1 MNKNEIEAKFIHAA
15 KLAVR
20 VGKFTFDKYRE
31 LDNSKENK
39 LKKDKAR
46 EFGLKSANF
55 YVVMRKIQNQKP
67 FLELENLALILD
79 TAYGIKELVK
89 DETVV
94 DPYLRERTL
103 EEIEMIREIVS
114 DLAFEI

>member
-1 MNKNEIEAKFIHAA
+1 MRKNEIEAKFIHAA
-15 KLAVR
+15 KLVVR
-20 VGKFTFDKYRE
+20 IGKFTFEKYRE
-31 LDNSKENK
+31 LDNSKESE

-46 EFGLKSANF
+46 ELSLKSAGF
-55 YVVMRKIQNQKP
+55 YAVMRKIQNKKP

-89 DETVV
+89 DEKVV
-94 DPYLRERTL
+94 DPFLRERTL
-103 EEIEMIREIVS
+103 EEIEMITEIVS